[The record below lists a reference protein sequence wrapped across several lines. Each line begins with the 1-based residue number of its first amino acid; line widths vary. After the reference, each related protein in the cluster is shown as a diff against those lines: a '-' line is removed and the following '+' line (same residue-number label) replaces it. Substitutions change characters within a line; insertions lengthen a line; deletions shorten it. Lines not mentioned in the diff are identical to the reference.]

1 MYIIRTPMKTKFL
14 LIISGLSLLTGCFYY
29 APKTVKYNGKRYKT
43 DWCLSMPSNGR
54 EYYPCIKYDESK
66 EPLFQKSK
74 YDFWFTD
81 EYEFDILY
89 AEFVD
94 SQFWRPNVYIAKD
107 ELKEA
112 QKFYQDKTNFNYYIA
127 NWSDDE
133 SKISITDESEIET
146 LNVAIDHIMESRK
159 TAKKITLEYALASV
173 RPTCYRVSKDGLFQT
188 YAEKLYIYQNSIYGL
203 KEINASKNTTT
214 IYDLGEAGKALYSI
228 FIKYN
233 LIQER

>member
-1 MYIIRTPMKTKFL
+1 MYIIRTLMKTKFL
-14 LIISGLSLLTGCFYY
+14 LIIAGLSLLTGCFYY

-66 EPLFQKSK
+66 EPLFQKAK

-112 QKFYQDKTNFNYYIA
+112 QRFYQDKTNFNYYIA

-146 LNVAIDHIMESRK
+146 LNVAIDYIMESRK
-159 TAKKITLEYALASV
+159 TAPTITLAHKPASV
-173 RPTCYRVSKDGLFQT
+173 RPTCYRVSKDGLFKT
-188 YAEKLYIYQNSIYGL
+188 YGEELYIYQNAIYGF
-203 KEINASKNTTT
+203 KEIDGKKNTRT
-214 IYDLGEAGKALYSI
+214 IYDLGEAGKTLYSI
-228 FIKYN
+228 FVKYN
-233 LIQER
+233 FIQER